1 MKKIQS
7 QLKTNP
13 KMIEKVEPTPTEPIP
28 SNESSATKPNKRGL
42 GAMTEEDVSPP
53 NPNANEGI
61 ENTKNGGNNPPKPPK
76 GEDLSAWLKEDAWP
90 TPNWLKPQAEALD
103 KENNGF
109 AAYFKKKWRK
119 KDKDFGEY
127 VKNKLR
133 WQYMRLEND
142 FRTALNNFYDSKYFD
157 RVIARRIIS
166 FLNMAREAL
175 DSKNC
180 DSLDVSNLLN
190 MADQYMVWLYPPH
203 VAQAQAKA
211 MSDELQKNKHP
222 LGELLKADL
231 ALDTYSNSG
240 LDKVRA
246 ALDKIKDTLN
256 QENQSKQIDDGLQIE
271 RLEMLVRWGRWILLI
286 LILGVPALFNK
297 GISDE
302 MKAIGKNAQDITTG
316 AKDIQTMAANLKD
329 SVGTGIM
336 TKAQEINA
344 KAQELASKTGDKAQD
359 VHVFKET
366 ALFDHFHGTQ
376 PWAVM
381 IIIALIGAVGAFL
394 SGLMR
399 VRDSSTTITSY
410 KKSIIQFHLRPI
422 VGAIFAV
429 ILTTLLSWNLIA
441 GLTVS
446 SVGVYIL
453 SAFLCGFSESYF
465 LNILELKGKGD
476 IKEVGDKAGVSV
488 PSSVPISS
496 ESTDKA

>member
-1 MKKIQS
+1 
-7 QLKTNP
+7 
-13 KMIEKVEPTPTEPIP
+13 MIEKVEPTPTEPIP
-28 SNESSATKPNKRGL
+28 SNESSATTPNNRGL
-42 GAMTEEDVSPP
+42 GAMTDENPSPP
-53 NPNANEGI
+53 NSNPNEGI
-61 ENTKNGGNNPPKPPK
+61 ENTNNGGNNPPKPPK
-76 GEDLSAWLKEDAWP
+76 GEDLSPWLKEEAWP
-90 TPNWLKPQAEALD
+90 TPNWLKPQEEALKKGD
-103 KENNGF
+103 NGLVV
-109 AAYFKKKWRK
+109 YFKKKWRK

-175 DSKNC
+175 ESKNS

-203 VAQAQAKA
+203 VAQAQAHA
-211 MSDELQKNKHP
+211 ISDELQKNKHP

-231 ALDTYSNSG
+231 ALDTYTNSG

-302 MKAIGKNAQDITTG
+302 MKAIGKKTEEISAD
-316 AKDIQTMAANLKD
+316 AKDIQSTVSGLKD
-329 SVGTGIM
+329 STGTAAIVTKTQEIN
-336 TKAQEINA
+336 TKAQEIG
-344 KAQELASKTGDKAQD
+344 SKTGDKVQD

-394 SGLMR
+394 SGLMK

-476 IKEVGDKAGVSV
+476 VKEVGDKAGVSV
-488 PSSVPISS
+488 SSSVPISS